1 MVKKA
6 LLVRL
11 NAKPGKEKELEDF
24 LNSGLAL
31 AQTETDTVTWYA
43 FRINSSS
50 FGIFDTFYTET
61 GREVHLNGPIAAALM
76 QNAPQLLAGD
86 PVVEKVDVLGAK

>member
-11 NAKPGKEKELEDF
+11 EAKPGKEKELEDF

-31 AQTETDTVTWYA
+31 AQAEPDTVNW
-43 FRINSSS
+43 
-50 FGIFDTFYTET
+50 
-61 GREVHLNGPIAAALM
+61 
-76 QNAPQLLAGD
+76 
-86 PVVEKVDVLGAK
+86 